1 MCLLTGLKKLKKKLF
16 CKNWTEDWWKS
27 RQCPQKTLKDLQK
40 ALRTTAQNHF
50 KKLKKSCLEGK
61 YKEMQGDSR
70 LLHSNVYIK
79 VWNNSA

>member
-50 KKLKKSCLEGK
+50 KKLKKSQVAW
-61 YKEMQGDSR
+61 KE
-70 LLHSNVYIK
+70 NIK
-79 VWNNSA
+79 KCRVIQDFCTVMYT